1 MVTTDVGR
9 SSVTPAGPKGLT
21 RKELAL
27 YLSYLLLIPLSLIFI
42 LPLVWMISTSLKGN
56 EQMTAWPPVWIPN
69 PIHWENFISAWT
81 SSDFARYL
89 WNTVMYAVLAGLGT
103 LLTSS
108 MVAFGFARLR
118 FPGRDFLFGL
128 LLATLML
135 PSIVTL
141 IPQYVLFKQFNWL
154 DSFKPLI
161 VPAWFGG
168 GPFFI
173 FLLRQFFRT
182 IPNELFEQA
191 TIDGASNYRAYWQI
205 MLPLAKPALSTVAI
219 FSFLNFWNDFMGPLI
234 YLNSAQHYTLT
245 LGLRSF
251 MQRQD
256 VKVQEM
262 MAMSLM
268 MTIPIIIL
276 FFSFQRYFIEG
287 VVMSGIKG

>member
-9 SSVTPAGPKGLT
+9 GSVTPARPKGVT

-27 YLSYLLLIPLSLIFI
+27 YFSYLLLIPLSLIFI

-56 EQMTAWPPVWIPN
+56 EQMTAWPPVWIPY
-69 PIHWENFISAWT
+69 PLHWDNFIAAWT

-89 WNTVMYAVLAGLGT
+89 WNTLMYTVLAGLGT

-234 YLNSAQHYTLT
+234 YLNSAQNYTLT
-245 LGLRSF
+245 LGLRTF

-268 MTIPIIIL
+268 MTIPVIIL
-276 FFSFQRYFIEG
+276 FFAFQRYFIEG

>member
-9 SSVTPAGPKGLT
+9 NSLTPTRSRGTT
-21 RKELAL
+21 RKEFAL
-27 YLSYLLLIPLSLIFI
+27 YFSYLLLIPLSLIFI

-56 EQMTAWPPVWIPN
+56 EQMTAWPPVWVPS
-69 PIHWENFISAWT
+69 PIHWENFVTAWT

-89 WNTVMYAVLAGLGT
+89 WNTVMYTVLAGIGT
-103 LLTSS
+103 VLTSS

-141 IPQYVLFKQFNWL
+141 IPQYILFKQFNWL

-191 TIDGASNYRAYWQI
+191 IIDGASSYRAYWQI

-234 YLNSAQHYTLT
+234 YLNSAKKYTLT
-245 LGLRSF
+245 LGLRTF
-251 MQRQD
+251 MQRED

-268 MTIPIIIL
+268 MTIPVVIL
-276 FFSFQRYFIEG
+276 FFAFQRYFIEG